1 MAQGWSES
9 EFLIILLVFNMI
21 PMIPLIPLLGAL
33 SPLLAG
39 RCGRNACAWAT
50 AAVATASLILLLWL
64 SPPIFGGVVL
74 QAGWRW
80 LPELGLNFTFRLDGL
95 ALLFGLLITGIGLLV
110 ILYARYYLSERDD
123 LGRFYALLLLFMG
136 AMLGVV
142 LADNLFLLLT
152 FWEWTSLSSLLLI
165 GYWRSRADA
174 RQGARMAL
182 TVTAVGGLAL
192 LAGFLLLGHIAGS
205 FELSAV
211 LAAGETVKNHPWYP
225 LTLILIL
232 LGAFTKSAQF
242 PFHFWL
248 PHAMAAPTPVSAYL
262 HSATMVKA
270 GVFLLAR
277 LFPVLADTDLWF
289 YLVGV
294 TGLFTLLFAA
304 YAALFQH
311 DLKGLLAYSTIS
323 HLGLITLLLGLGTP
337 LTAVAGVF
345 HIINHA
351 VFKAS
356 LFMAA
361 GIIDH
366 ETGCR
371 DMRQLNG
378 LFKYMPWTAT
388 LAMTAAAAMA
398 GVPLLNGFLSKEMF
412 FAQTVHLT
420 TMGDISWLWPI
431 LATVAGIFS
440 VAYSARF
447 IHDVFFN
454 GDPINL
460 PRLPHEPPPYLR
472 APVEILVAICL
483 LVGIAPVYTVA
494 PLLAAAATS
503 VVGEPLP
510 SYSLALWHGF
520 NLPLLMSGLALSGG
534 AAMYWQRRWLFLLGD
549 RYPPL
554 DGKFLFEYNLNLGI
568 GVARRLATILENG
581 SLQHYL
587 SLLMV
592 TAVVVGIAGM
602 WQGDL
607 LTDHQPFQSV
617 DPLSLLA
624 VLLLVLTAWLTV
636 FWQRQRLVA
645 VTMLGGVG
653 LMVALMFVRFSA
665 PDLALTQLAVE
676 VVTTVLLLLAL
687 RYLPPEASLESTLRR
702 RFRDASLA
710 ILAGIGVAALTWGIL
725 IRPSQ
730 PELAEYFLAT
740 SLLGGGGA
748 NVVNV
753 ILVDFRGFD
762 TLGEA
767 TVLGIAALGIVA
779 LLSSGLPSPTTL
791 SPLTAC
797 PEMRWPLLLRIGARP
812 LLGLTLLLAAYLFLR
827 GHNLP
832 GGGFIAGLV
841 TALALATQYLAGD
854 YHWTTARLALNHQ
867 RLIASGLALIAATG
881 LISGLF
887 GYPFLT
893 STFAHVSLPILGDF
907 EIASAMAFDL
917 GVYLIVVGTVMAMLL
932 ALGRPEAAEI
942 EWKS

>member
-1 MAQGWSES
+1 
-9 EFLIILLVFNMI
+9 MI
-21 PMIPLIPLLGAL
+21 QVIPLIPLLGAL
-33 SPLLAG
+33 LPLLT
-39 RCGRNACAWAT
+39 RQRGRNACAWAT
-50 AAVATASLILLLWL
+50 AVGAVVSLAVLLWL
-64 SPPIFGGVVL
+64 SPPVFKGVVL
-74 QAGWRW
+74 QSSWQW
-80 LPELGLNFTFRLDGL
+80 LPELGLNLTFRLDGL

-110 ILYARYYLSERDD
+110 ILYARYYLAERDD
-123 LGRFYALLLLFMG
+123 LSRFYALLLLFMG

-142 LADNLFLLLT
+142 LADNLLLLLV
-152 FWEWTSLSSLLLI
+152 FWELTSLSSFLLI
-165 GYWRSRADA
+165 GYWHDRIDA
-174 RQGARMAL
+174 RQGAQMAL
-182 TVTAVGGLAL
+182 IVTAAGGLAL
-192 LAGFLLLGHIAGS
+192 LAGILLLGHIAGS
-205 FELSAV
+205 FELSVV
-211 LAAGETVKNHPWYP
+211 LAAGETIKNHPWYP
-225 LTLILIL
+225 VMLVLIL

-277 LFPVLADTDLWF
+277 LFPILAGTDLWF

-351 VFKAS
+351 IFKAS

-378 LFKYMPWTAT
+378 LFKYIPWTAS

-420 TMGDISWLWPI
+420 AMGDTSWLLPV

-440 VAYSARF
+440 VAYSTRF

-454 GDPINL
+454 GEPINL

-483 LVGIAPVYTVA
+483 LVGIAPAYTVA
-494 PLLAAAATS
+494 PLLAAAAAS
-503 VVGEPLP
+503 VVGGPLP
-510 SYSLALWHGF
+510 PYSLAIWHGF
-520 NLPLLMSGLALSGG
+520 SLPLLMSALALIGG
-534 AAMYWQRRWLFLLGD
+534 AAMYWQRRRLFQLRD
-549 RYPPL
+549 RYPLP
-554 DGKFLFEYNLNLGI
+554 DGKFLFECSLNAGI
-568 GVARRLATILENG
+568 VIARRLTDTLENG
-581 SLQHYL
+581 SLHRYL
-587 SLLMV
+587 SLLIG
-592 TAVVVGIAGM
+592 TAVVVGVVGG
-602 WQGDL
+602 WQGGFLTEHQSFQPVDL
-607 LTDHQPFQSV
+607 
-617 DPLSLLA
+617 LSLLA
-624 VLLLVLTAWLTV
+624 ALLLVLAAVLTV
-636 FWQRQRLVA
+636 FWQRQHLVA
-645 VTMLGGVG
+645 VVVLGGVG
-653 LMVALMFVRFSA
+653 LTVVLAFVRFSA
-665 PDLALTQLAVE
+665 PDLALTQLTVE

-687 RYLPPEASLESTLRR
+687 RYLPPDAPLESTSGQC
-702 RFRDASLA
+702 FRDAGLA
-710 ILAGIGVAALTWGIL
+710 VLAGIGVAALTWGIL
-725 IRPSQ
+725 TRPPQS
-730 PELAEYFLAT
+730 ELADYFLAT
-740 SLLGGGGA
+740 SLLSGGGA

-767 TVLGIAALGIVA
+767 SVLVIAALGITA
-779 LLSSGLPSPTTL
+779 LLSGGLPSPMTL
-791 SPLTAC
+791 SPSLTGA
-797 PEMRWPLLLRIGARP
+797 EARWPLLLRVGAGP
-812 LLGLTLLLAAYLFLR
+812 LLALTLLLAAYIFLR

-841 TALALATQYLAGD
+841 TVLALATQYLAGD
-854 YHWTTARLALNHQ
+854 FHQTTAQLALNYQ
-867 RLIASGLALIAATG
+867 RLIAGGLALIAVTG
-881 LISGLF
+881 FASGLF

-893 STFAHVSLPILGDF
+893 SAFAHVHLPIVGDF

-917 GVYLIVVGTVMAMLL
+917 GIYLIVVGTVMVMLL
-932 ALGRPEAAEI
+932 EPGRPEATEL
-942 EWKS
+942 EWKP